1 VRIRTLLASLALAV
15 VGILALAPAAHAQ
28 ESPGT
33 TDTTL
38 SKDTKECI
46 EAAEKADNPD
56 ACQEAPNLILPATDE
71 LVWGAI
77 SFVALFFL
85 LRKFA
90 YPAIK
95 QGMENRT
102 ERIRSDLA
110 SADTA
115 KAEAQAVLDDYKAQ
129 LADSRSEAGRIVE
142 EARQAADA
150 MKRDQQS
157 RLESELAD
165 LRARAVADIDSAK
178 AQAVADLRDE
188 VAQLAVGAAEA
199 VVQRNLDA
207 STQTQLIEDYINQ
220 VAAQRS

>member
-1 VRIRTLLASLALAV
+1 M
-15 VGILALAPAAHAQ
+15 
-28 ESPGT
+28 
-33 TDTTL
+33 
-38 SKDTKECI
+38 
-46 EAAEKADNPD
+46 
-56 ACQEAPNLILPATDE
+56 
-71 LVWGAI
+71 WGGI
-77 SFVALFFL
+77 SFVILFFL
-85 LRKFA
+85 MRKFA

-95 QGMENRT
+95 QGMEGRT
-102 ERIRSDLA
+102 ERIRNDLA
-110 SADTA
+110 SADAA
-115 KAEAQAVLDDYKAQ
+115 KAEAQTVLDEYKAQ
-129 LADSRSEAGRIVE
+129 LADSRAEAGRIVE

-178 AQAVADLRDE
+178 SQAMADLRDE

-199 VVQRNLDA
+199 VIQHNLDA

>member
-1 VRIRTLLASLALAV
+1 MRIRTLLASLALAV
-15 VGILALAPAAHAQ
+15 AGILTLAPAAHAQ
-28 ESPGT
+28 ESGGEPK
-33 TDTTL
+33 L

-77 SFVALFFL
+77 SFVVLFFL

-110 SADTA
+110 SADEA
-115 KAEAQAVLDDYKAQ
+115 KSEAQAVLEEYRAQ
-129 LADSRSEAGRIVE
+129 LADSRGEAGRIIE
-142 EARQAADA
+142 EAREAADA
-150 MKRDQQS
+150 MKRDQQA
-157 RLESELAD
+157 RLEADLAE
-165 LRARAVADIDSAK
+165 LRARAVSDIESAK
-178 AQAVADLRDE
+178 AQAMADLRDD
-188 VAQLAVGAAEA
+188 VAQLAIGAAEA
-199 VVQRNLDA
+199 VVQRNLDEA
-207 STQTQLIEDYINQ
+207 TQTQLIEDYINQ

>member
-1 VRIRTLLASLALAV
+1 MRIRTLLASLALAV
-15 VGILALAPAAHAQ
+15 AGILALAPAAHAQ
-28 ESPGT
+28 ESGGEPK
-33 TDTTL
+33 L

-77 SFVALFFL
+77 SFVVLFFL

-110 SADTA
+110 SADEA
-115 KAEAQAVLDDYKAQ
+115 KSEAQAVLEEYRAQ
-129 LADSRSEAGRIVE
+129 LADSRGEAGRIIE
-142 EARQAADA
+142 EAREAADA
-150 MKRDQQS
+150 MKRDQQA
-157 RLESELAD
+157 RLEADLAE
-165 LRARAVADIDSAK
+165 LRARAVSDIESAK
-178 AQAVADLRDE
+178 AQAMADLRDD
-188 VAQLAVGAAEA
+188 VAQLAIGAAEA
-199 VVQRNLDA
+199 VVQRNLDEA
-207 STQTQLIEDYINQ
+207 TQTQLIEDYINQ